1 MNINLKLLNS
11 FLLVAEYS
19 SFREAAE
26 RANRSLPAIS
36 MQIKQLEEQLGV
48 TLFHRTTRR
57 VELTKEGEHLLISV
71 RKALAAIEVGLL
83 ELKSA
88 SDIAIGQITF
98 ACVPTVAGTRLPT
111 ILSAFSKVYP
121 GIVISLRELAAKDL
135 MDAVRRRDVDFGIGP
150 WVEKMDGFSFRSVLE
165 EDYYAL
171 MLPEYAISSST
182 HITLAEL
189 SELPILKLT
198 SASAFRD
205 HIDSVLKPHSAE
217 VQTKFEMMQV
227 TTLIAMAEAGLGV
240 ALLPKISIPKITPL
254 RAFRIVEPELSR
266 EIGILALSSY
276 TLSPAATRLVSFIEK
291 LLPVDKSTT

>member
-71 RKALAAIEVGLL
+71 RKALAVIEGGLL

-98 ACVPTVAGTRLPT
+98 ACVPTVASTRLPT
-111 ILSAFSKVYP
+111 ILSAFSK
-121 GIVISLRELAAKDL
+121 
-135 MDAVRRRDVDFGIGP
+135 IG
-150 WVEKMDGFSFRSVLE
+150 
-165 EDYYAL
+165 
-171 MLPEYAISSST
+171 
-182 HITLAEL
+182 
-189 SELPILKLT
+189 
-198 SASAFRD
+198 
-205 HIDSVLKPHSAE
+205 
-217 VQTKFEMMQV
+217 
-227 TTLIAMAEAGLGV
+227 
-240 ALLPKISIPKITPL
+240 
-254 RAFRIVEPELSR
+254 RAHV
-266 EIGILALSSY
+266 
-276 TLSPAATRLVSFIEK
+276 
-291 LLPVDKSTT
+291 